1 MAYFGEKDKLLV
13 SDLKTLRKL
22 LDYLVRYDAVSFL
35 KFLDT
40 LRVSESY
47 RSVWLFAESSY
58 KIFDFAKKR
67 VYRLVKASDV
77 KSKEH
82 VKNKS
87 GKKRNSK
94 GETDSV
100 EAVGGETATNVATGV
115 VVEEVLEEAPKWKV
129 LRVSD

>member
-1 MAYFGEKDKLLV
+1 MIILLGNNSSVSLLCRSVMFLCKTFKLVFLC
-13 SDLKTLRKL
+13 
-22 LDYLVRYDAVSFL
+22 RYDAVSFL

-100 EAVGGETATNVATGV
+100 EAGN
-115 VVEEVLEEAPKWKV
+115 
-129 LRVSD
+129 

>member
-1 MAYFGEKDKLLV
+1 MG
-13 SDLKTLRKL
+13 
-22 LDYLVRYDAVSFL
+22 RYDAVSFL

-82 VKNKS
+82 AKNKG
-87 GKKRNSK
+87 GKKRKLK
-94 GETDSV
+94 GENDAG
-100 EAVGGETATNVATGV
+100 EAGNKFLIYMV
-115 VVEEVLEEAPKWKV
+115 V
-129 LRVSD
+129 SCI

>member
-1 MAYFGEKDKLLV
+1 MFMDSG
-13 SDLKTLRKL
+13 
-22 LDYLVRYDAVSFL
+22 RYDAVSFL

-87 GKKRNSK
+87 GKKRKSK
-94 GETDSV
+94 GENDS
-100 EAVGGETATNVATGV
+100 
-115 VVEEVLEEAPKWKV
+115 EEAGNKV
-129 LRVSD
+129 LIYIIVYCI